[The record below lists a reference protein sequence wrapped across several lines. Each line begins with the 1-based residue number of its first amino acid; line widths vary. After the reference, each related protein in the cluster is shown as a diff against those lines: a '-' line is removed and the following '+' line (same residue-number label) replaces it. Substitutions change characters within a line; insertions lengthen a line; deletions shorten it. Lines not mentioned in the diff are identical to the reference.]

1 MTGTAAADRG
11 AAGARD
17 LAGRWTDGDAGNL
30 DPATLPPAL
39 RLDLAW
45 ALKELCNAR
54 WNTEPDGARA
64 AAQRLQQLHAADGAP
79 AIAALAHWARGLAAL
94 TEGRMHEALQALQAA
109 EAALQTLGHAHE
121 AAKCQ
126 LPQGIALT
134 LLGRHDE
141 ALAVGEAARSR
152 FIALGDGLSTGKV
165 ELNLGSMLM
174 RRDAYALAEQRY
186 RDAAARLAAAGADE
200 LQLMA
205 EVGLAGALT
214 WQFRFDAAQQL
225 YAAASRRAGAPGLEA
240 VQGLIDSNLGR
251 LELHRGRFEAAL
263 RALTAAL
270 HESEQAGLPHEA
282 TEARRDLADAY
293 LALNLLPEALELY
306 ERTVAEGL
314 AQDAPVECA
323 WAQVQRAQVLAR
335 LGRLQSAQAAL
346 DAAHAGFVQ
355 HGVAVGAGLVD
366 LRRAQLALARGDDVA
381 AVDADAAL
389 QQARSAARVFA
400 DAGVAGWRCD
410 ADIVAA
416 RALVALGRPA
426 AAQSAFLDTLARAD
440 HLPEQAAACHTGLGS
455 LAAAAGARTQAQWHF
470 EQAIAGIEMQRA
482 LLPGDE
488 FRTAYGS
495 DKQSP
500 YEGLLALALQ
510 DNRPA
515 DSALLLRCAERAR
528 SAALRTALA
537 RDGGRDGAAVTAAGT
552 DPQAREQLHWL
563 HGQWQQALAQ
573 GEPERAQALQQ
584 RLHAAERSLLEAQR
598 RALAAGTAAA
608 GGPAAVAQPPGT
620 LPDAARLQ
628 AALRDGEVLVHYTRV
643 DGADAAAAPPS
654 QPRRQQ
660 IVVCVLT
667 ATSLQHVVVPADGLD
682 DRIAQLRFQLD
693 ALRFGAPALRARAAQ
708 IAARTRAH
716 LQALHRQLWQP
727 VAALVGDAAQVVVV
741 PHGNLHYVPFCAL
754 HDGSGS
760 LVQRH
765 ALCVAPSAAL
775 WAAWRQR
782 PAPASPQPPRRVVAL
797 GTGGAALPHVA
808 DEVRA
813 VAAAFQAQPGGS
825 ATACVDDAA
834 TLQALH
840 ALLPEADVLH
850 LACHGQ
856 FRADSPYFSALH
868 LADGT
873 LTLRDAAA
881 LPLRAQLVTLSAC
894 ETGLSRIAP
903 GDELVGLVRG
913 FVLAGAPNV
922 LATLWTVDDAGTA
935 ALMRDFYAAL
945 LQGRRPAAA
954 LRLAQCA
961 ALASDPDAWHWA
973 AFTLHG
979 SG

>member
-1 MTGTAAADRG
+1 MSTEPGTGPG
-11 AAGARD
+11 AVNASE
-17 LAGRWTDGDAGNL
+17 LASRWTDGDAGSL
-30 DPATLPPAL
+30 DPAALPQAQ
-39 RLDLAW
+39 RLALAW

-64 AAQRLQQLHAADGAP
+64 AAHRLQQLHEADDTP
-79 AIAALAHWARGLAAL
+79 VIKALAHWAHGLAAL

-109 EAALQTLGHAHE
+109 EAALLGLGHAHE

-152 FIALGDGLSTGKV
+152 FITLGDGLSTGKV

-174 RRDAYALAEQRY
+174 RRDAYAQAEQRY
-186 RDAAARLAAAGADE
+186 RDAAARLAQAGADE

-306 ERTVAEGL
+306 ERTVTEGL

-323 WAQVQRAQVLAR
+323 WAQVQRAQALAR
-335 LGRLQSAQAAL
+335 LGRLQSAQSAL
-346 DAAHAGFVQ
+346 DTAHAGFVQ

-366 LRRAQLALARGDDVA
+366 LRRAQLALARGNELA
-381 AVDADAAL
+381 AAEAESAL
-389 QQARSAARVFA
+389 QQARSAAQVFA

-416 RALVALGRPA
+416 QALVVLGRPA
-426 AAQSAFLDTLARAD
+426 AAQSAFQDTLARAD
-440 HLPEQAAACHTGLGS
+440 HLPEQAAACHTGLGG
-455 LAAAAGARTQAQWHF
+455 LATAAGAHTQAQQHF

-500 YEGLLALALQ
+500 YDGLLALALQ
-510 DNRPA
+510 GNGTA
-515 DSALLLRCAERAR
+515 DAADAATLLRCAERAR

-537 RDGGRDGAAVTAAGT
+537 RDGANESPTGPL
-552 DPQAREQLHWL
+552 PQAREQLHWL

-584 RLHAAERSLLEAQR
+584 RLHAAERSLLERQR
-598 RALAAGTAAA
+598 RALAAGTAEAA
-608 GGPAAVAQPPGT
+608 AAAQPAGALLDIP
-620 LPDAARLQ
+620 RLQ

-643 DGADAAAAPPS
+643 AGAGAGAA
-654 QPRRQQ
+654 QPVQQ
-660 IVVCVLT
+660 RPQQLVVCVLT
-667 ATSLQHVVVPADGLD
+667 ATALHHVVVPADDLD

-727 VAALVGDAAQVVVV
+727 VAALVGGAVQVVVV

-754 HDGSGS
+754 HDGQAS

-775 WAAWRQR
+775 WADWRQR
-782 PAPASPQPPRRVVAL
+782 PGRASPLPPRRVVAL
-797 GTGGAALPHVA
+797 GTGGTALPHVA

-813 VAAAFQAQPGGS
+813 VAAAFRAQPGGS
-825 ATACVDDAA
+825 AAACVDDAA

-840 ALLPEADVLH
+840 ALLPGADVLH

-881 LPLRAQLVTLSAC
+881 LPLQAQLVTLSAC

-913 FVLAGAPNV
+913 FVLAGAPDV

-935 ALMRDFYAAL
+935 ALMHDFYAAL
-945 LQGRRPAAA
+945 LQGQRPAAA

-961 ALASDPDAWHWA
+961 ALARDPDAWHWA

>member
-1 MTGTAAADRG
+1 MPAAGRG
-11 AAGARD
+11 ADSAPA
-17 LAGRWTDGDAGNL
+17 LASRWSDGDAASV
-30 DPATLPPAL
+30 DPATLPAAQ
-39 RLDLAW
+39 RLALAW

-64 AAQRLQQLHAADGAP
+64 AAQRLQQLHVADDAP

-109 EAALQTLGHAHE
+109 EAALLGLGHAHE

-152 FIALGDGLSTGKV
+152 FITLGDGLSTGKV

-366 LRRAQLALARGDDVA
+366 LRRAQLALAPGDDMA
-381 AVDADAAL
+381 AADADAAL
-389 QQARSAARVFA
+389 QQARSAAHVFA

-416 RALVALGRPA
+416 RALLALGRPA
-426 AAQSAFLDTLARAD
+426 AAQSAFQDTLARAD

-455 LAAAAGARTQAQWHF
+455 LAAAAGALTQAQWHF
-470 EQAIAGIEMQRA
+470 EQAIAGTEMQRA

-510 DNRPA
+510 GNGTA
-515 DSALLLRCAERAR
+515 DAADAATLLRCAERAR

-537 RDGGRDGAAVTAAGT
+537 HDGARENPAGT

-573 GEPERAQALQQ
+573 GDPERAQALQQ

-608 GGPAAVAQPPGT
+608 GSQAATAQPAGT
-620 LPDAARLQ
+620 LLDIARLQ
-628 AALRDGEVLVHYTRV
+628 AALRDDEALVHYTRV
-643 DGADAAAAPPS
+643 DSAAAAAPLPS
-654 QPRRQQ
+654 QPRQQQ
-660 IVVCVLT
+660 IIVCVLT
-667 ATSLQHVVVPADGLD
+667 ATTLQHVVVPADGLD

-708 IAARTRAH
+708 IATRTRAH

-754 HDGSGS
+754 HDGEHS

-765 ALCVAPSAAL
+765 ALCVAPSAVL
-775 WAAWRQR
+775 WADWRQR
-782 PAPASPQPPRRVVAL
+782 PGPASPLPPRRVVAL
-797 GTGGAALPHVA
+797 GTGGPALPHVA

-813 VAAAFQAQPGGS
+813 VAAAFEAQPGGS
-825 ATACVDDAA
+825 AAACVDGAA

-840 ALLPEADVLH
+840 TLLPEADVLH

-945 LQGRRPAAA
+945 LQGLRPAAA

-961 ALASDPDAWHWA
+961 ALAHDPDAWHWA